1 MSLRVPIENRE
12 KERGNLEIGVGK
24 IIRINSENPER
35 KRIAEATRI
44 LRRGGLVIFPTDT
57 VYGLGASIRFPKTI
71 RKIYRLKKRSGK
83 KPLVFLIGFKK
94 DIRKFADNISR
105 EAKRLVR
112 DFWPGGLTLVFPSK
126 KYKTIALRMPDHRI
140 ALGLIRGAGPL
151 AVTSA
156 NLSGKKENVSL
167 KAVENQLLQ
176 EADLCIDGGKAPLE
190 RVSTVLNVTNHP
202 FQVIREGYIKEKEL
216 RKRVKD
222 KA

>member
-1 MSLRVPIENRE
+1 MA
-12 KERGNLEIGVGK
+12 K
-24 IIRINSENPER
+24 IIKINYQKPER
-35 KRIAEATRI
+35 KRIREAVRV

-71 RKIYRLKKRSGK
+71 RKIYRIKKRSGK

-94 DIRKFADNISR
+94 DIGKFTNKLSN
-105 EAKRLVR
+105 EAKKLAR
-112 DFWPGGLTLVFPSK
+112 DFWPGPLTLVFPSK

-156 NLSGKKENVSL
+156 NLSGKKENVTL

-176 EADLCIDGGKAPLE
+176 ETDLCIDGGKVPLG
-190 RVSTVLNVTNHP
+190 RVSTVLDVTNHP
-202 FQVIREGYIKEKEL
+202 FQVIREGCIREKKLREATKE
-216 RKRVKD
+216 
-222 KA
+222 

>member
-1 MSLRVPIENRE
+1 MLLGIPIENRE
-12 KERGNLEIGVGK
+12 KGRGGLEIGVGK
-24 IIRINSENPER
+24 IIKINSENPER

-44 LRRGGLVIFPTDT
+44 LKKGGLVIFPTDT
-57 VYGLGASIRFPKTI
+57 VYGLGASIRFPETI

-94 DIRKFADNISR
+94 DVRKFADNISR

-112 DFWPGGLTLVFPSK
+112 DFWPGGLTLVFPSRR
-126 KYKTIALRMPDHRI
+126 YKTVALRMPDHRI
-140 ALGLIRGAGPL
+140 ALGLIRGAGTL

-156 NLSGKKENVSL
+156 NLSGKKDNVTL
-167 KAVENQLLQ
+167 KAVENRLLK
-176 EADLCIDGGKAPLE
+176 EADLCINGGKAP
-190 RVSTVLNVTNHP
+190 RGSVSTVVDVSNHP
-202 FQVIREGYIKEKEL
+202 FQVIRKGYIKEKEL

>member
-1 MSLRVPIENRE
+1 M
-12 KERGNLEIGVGK
+12 GK
-24 IIRINSENPER
+24 IIRINSEKPER
-35 KRIAEATRI
+35 ERIEQAVCV

-57 VYGLGASIRFPKTI
+57 VYGLGASIRFPRTV

-94 DIRKFADNISR
+94 DIRKFVDNISR

-112 DFWPGGLTLVFPSK
+112 DFWPGALTLVFPSR

-156 NLSGKKENVSL
+156 NLSGKKENVTL
-167 KAVENQLLQ
+167 KTVENRLLQ
-176 EADLCIDGGKAPLE
+176 EADLCIDGGKAP
-190 RVSTVLNVTNHP
+190 RGSVSTVVDVSQHLS
-202 FQVIREGYIKEKEL
+202 QVIRKGYIREKEL